1 MLDLREE
8 ALIEAERRYETGV
21 NRPVMQSN
29 AFTEGALWAQHKLCE
44 RMLEAL
50 LDAEHDIKEEAMKAV
65 RVDETRLE
73 AERRYPIPC
82 ADIVNRPDEYTLPAL
97 RVIQQAAFEQGVDWM
112 RRRLEYSLNE
122 RECTDCGQDAHEGY
136 ECRECHKPLCPE
148 CHKATGECA
157 DCEDKRQW

>member
-1 MLDLREE
+1 MARTVSIPPIESFGRLTQPLTVQDGRAVIDLTEE
-8 ALIEAERRYETGV
+8 AHKEA
-21 NRPVMQSN
+21 
-29 AFTEGALWAQHKLCE
+29 
-44 RMLEAL
+44 
-50 LDAEHDIKEEAMKAV
+50 
-65 RVDETRLE
+65 
-73 AERRYPIPC
+73 
-82 ADIVNRPDEYTLPAL
+82 
-97 RVIQQAAFEQGVDWM
+97 

>member
-21 NRPVMQSN
+21 GRPVMQSN
-29 AFTEGALWAQHKLCE
+29 AFSEGCLWAQYKLSE

-50 LDAEHDIKEEAMKAV
+50 MGAEHDIKEEAMKAV

-82 ADIVNRPDEYTLPAL
+82 ADIVNRPDECMLPAL
-97 RVIQQAAFEQGVDWM
+97 RVMQQAAFEQGADWM

-122 RECTDCGQDAHEGY
+122 RECTDCGQDAHEGH
-136 ECRECHKPLCPE
+136 ECTECHEPLCAACWQATHE
-148 CHKATGECA
+148 CVEC
-157 DCEDKRQW
+157 EERRQW